1 MIQQTKNGFILDDGT
16 HVMFLTSEQKLQFN
30 KEQYKLRLERE
41 YNYFLKN
48 EDTSHSLYGINA
60 LQEIGAWTEKWELK
74 PITFSTYKE
83 ALEYLKNNNMLDSYA
98 YNIVPVEYTL
108 QLSIK
113 YESNKS

>member
-1 MIQQTKNGFILDDGT
+1 MIQKTKDGYILDDGT
-16 HVMFLTSEQKLQFN
+16 HVMFLSYEQKRRFN
-30 KEQYKLRLERE
+30 KEQRELRLKRE
-41 YNYFLKN
+41 YNTFLEK

-60 LQEIGAWTEKWELK
+60 LQEMGAWTSRWELK

-98 YNIVPVEYTL
+98 YHIVPVEYTL

-113 YESNKS
+113 KYE

>member
-1 MIQQTKNGFILDDGT
+1 MIQKTKDGYILDDGT
-16 HVMFLTSEQKLQFN
+16 HVMFLSYEQKRRFN
-30 KEQYKLRLERE
+30 KEQRELRLKRE
-41 YNYFLKN
+41 YNIFLEKEN
-48 EDTSHSLYGINA
+48 TSHSLYGINT
-60 LQEIGAWTEKWELK
+60 LQEMGAWTSRWELK

-113 YESNKS
+113 L